1 MDRSHTLLA
10 MLACFFLFCFL
21 FQVWRG
27 PMINQEMLEKYVRA
41 AERAAMVRQR
51 EGDQDP
57 ILLVNTVLQS
67 VKALTEDAK
76 FMAEFNREMEEGS

>member
-1 MDRSHTLLA
+1 MDCSHTLLA
-10 MLACFFLFCFL
+10 LLSCFFLFCFL

-27 PMINQEMLEKYVRA
+27 PMMNQEMLEKYVRA
-41 AERAAMVRQR
+41 AERAAMARQL

-57 ILLVNTVLQS
+57 MLLVNTTLQS

-76 FMAEFNREMEEGS
+76 FMKEFNREMEEGS